1 VQSGNRFS
9 LATNAK
15 RVCAEIMLKQVRRG
29 DIAMKIRRRDFLKMT
44 GTAALTGGLPRLA
57 RAADSGG
64 VYDLERFG
72 NARILHLTDTHA
84 QLLPV
89 YFREPSVNIG
99 IGEMKGRPPHLVGRT
114 FLDHFG
120 IRPDSADAYAFTSID
135 FEKSAARFGK
145 LGGFAHLKTLIDRLR
160 NDVGQGRSLLV
171 DGGDMW
177 QGTGLANSM
186 QGADM
191 VAAANLLGVEAMTGH
206 WEFTYGEATLRANL
220 ERFKGEFLAQN
231 VYLTEEAAFN
241 DAKAFD
247 PAAGRVFKPSIIKE
261 VGGYRVAVIGQAF
274 PYVPIAHPK
283 RFTPDWQFGIR
294 DEELQKLVDGL
305 RHNDKVDAIVLLSH
319 NGMDVDL
326 KLAGRVTGIDI
337 ILGGHT
343 HDAIPRPVAVN
354 NAGGVTLVT
363 NAGSNGKFLGVL
375 DLDLAKGKV
384 SDFRYRLLPVFSEL
398 LKPDAAMAAL
408 IDRMRGPQA
417 AAWSDKIA
425 TADHLLY
432 RRGNFSGP
440 VDQLICNAL
449 LGELNA
455 EIALS
460 PGFRWGTTALAGQ
473 SLTLED
479 VLSETA
485 ISYPETYVQGM
496 TGRQIKEVL
505 EDVCDNLF
513 NADPYYQQGGDM
525 VRVGGLSYTCAPAE
539 NIGRR
544 ISELKL
550 ADGRQLEAGK
560 TYKVAGWASVNEQ
573 KGAPV
578 WDVVARYL
586 RSAKPPNRQTPAVTL
601 KGVDDNPGIAGQ
613 G

>member
-1 VQSGNRFS
+1 
-9 LATNAK
+9 
-15 RVCAEIMLKQVRRG
+15 
-29 DIAMKIRRRDFLKMT
+29 MKIRRRDFLKIS
-44 GTAALTGGLPRLA
+44 GAAALTGALPRLA
-57 RAADSGG
+57 RAADSPS

-72 NARILHLTDTHA
+72 NARILHVTDTHA

-89 YFREPSVNIG
+89 FFREPSVNIG
-99 IGEMKGRPPHLVGRT
+99 IGEMRGRPPHLVGRA
-114 FLDHFG
+114 FLDRFG

-160 NDVGQGRSLLV
+160 NDVGEGRSLLV
-171 DGGDMW
+171 DGGDLW
-177 QGTGLANSM
+177 QGTGLANTM

-191 VAAANLLGVEAMTGH
+191 VEAANLLGVEAMTGH
-206 WEFTYGEATLRANL
+206 WEFTYGEAALRANL

-247 PAAGRVFKPSIIKE
+247 PASGRVFKPHVVKE
-261 VGGYRVAVIGQAF
+261 LGGHRVAVIGQAF

-283 RFTPDWQFGIR
+283 RFTPDWKFGIR

-305 RHNDKVDAIVLLSH
+305 RNNDKVDAIVLLSH

-326 KLAGRVTGIDI
+326 KLATRVTGIDV

-343 HDAIPRPVAVN
+343 HDAVPQPVAVN

-384 SDFRYRLLPVFSEL
+384 GDFRYRLLPVFSEL

-408 IDRMRGPQA
+408 IDKMRGAQA

-425 TADHLLY
+425 TADQLLY

-440 VDQLICNAL
+440 VDQLICDAL

-460 PGFRWGTTALAGQ
+460 PGFRWGTTVLAGQ
-473 SLTLED
+473 SLTMED
-479 VLSETA
+479 VLTETA

-496 TGRQIKEVL
+496 TGGQIKDVL

-525 VRVGGLSYTCAPAE
+525 VRVGGLSYTCTPVE

-550 ADGRQLEAGK
+550 AGGRPLEAGK
-560 TYKVAGWASVNEQ
+560 RYKVAGWASVNEQ

-586 RSAKPPNRQTPAVTL
+586 RSGKPSSNRQTPGVTT
-601 KGVDDNPGIAGQ
+601 KGVDDNPGIVGQ